1 MYSDVIR
8 EREELS
14 EQIRALQML
23 KELAKIY
30 GCDISAPATNL
41 FEATQALYFAY
52 LASEGYF

>member
-30 GCDISAPATNL
+30 GCVSLLRQRPLLESNTGLILCLPCCR
-41 FEATQALYFAY
+41 
-52 LASEGYF
+52 